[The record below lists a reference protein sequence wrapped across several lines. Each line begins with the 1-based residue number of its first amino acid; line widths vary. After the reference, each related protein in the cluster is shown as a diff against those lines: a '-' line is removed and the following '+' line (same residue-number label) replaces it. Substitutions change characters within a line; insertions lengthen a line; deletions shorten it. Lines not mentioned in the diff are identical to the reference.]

1 MIIIYIIIIGTVLI
15 SFLGFQNRL
24 LFEKLRFDPYS
35 IGINKDWYRFFS
47 YALLHADWGH
57 LLINM
62 FVLYSFG
69 LNVVDSFE
77 KYFESKAIFYF
88 ILLYVGGVFI
98 SVIPSFEKH
107 KNDPY
112 YTAIGASGA
121 VSAIL
126 FSSILMLPTG
136 KIIFLLLPVPIP
148 AFIFGVL
155 YLIYSWYMS
164 KKGKDNI
171 GHDVHFFGAIFG
183 FVFTIILK
191 PNLFIIFINQLLT
204 FFN

>member
-1 MIIIYIIIIGTVLI
+1 MI
-15 SFLGFQNRL
+15 
-24 LFEKLRFDPYS
+24 FEKLRFDPYS

-69 LNVVDSFE
+69 SNVENLFE
-77 KYFESKAIFYF
+77 YYFGSKAIIYF
-88 ILLYVGGVFI
+88 ILLYLGGVFV
-98 SVIPSFEKH
+98 SVAPSFEKN
-107 KNDPY
+107 KNNPY
-112 YTAIGASGA
+112 YTAVGASGA

-126 FSSILMLPTG
+126 FSSILMYPTG
-136 KIIFLLLPVPIP
+136 KIIFLLLPIPIP
-148 AFIFGVL
+148 AYVFGIL
-155 YLIYSWYMS
+155 YLVYSWYMS
-164 KKGKDNI
+164 KRGKDNI

-191 PNLFIIFINQLLT
+191 PQLFIIFINLLSNS
-204 FFN
+204 FN

>member
-1 MIIIYIIIIGTVLI
+1 MIILYIIIIGTVLI
-15 SFLGFQNRL
+15 SLLGFQNRMI
-24 LFEKLRFDPYS
+24 FEKLRFDPYS

-69 LNVVDSFE
+69 SNVENLFE
-77 KYFESKAIFYF
+77 YYFGSKAIIYF
-88 ILLYVGGVFI
+88 ILLYLGGVFV
-98 SVIPSFEKH
+98 SVAPSFEKN
-107 KNDPY
+107 KNNPY
-112 YTAIGASGA
+112 YTAVGASGA

-126 FSSILMLPTG
+126 FSSILMYPTG
-136 KIIFLLLPVPIP
+136 KIIFLLLPIPIP
-148 AFIFGVL
+148 AYVFGIL
-155 YLIYSWYMS
+155 YLVYSWYMS
-164 KKGKDNI
+164 KRGKDNI

-191 PNLFIIFINQLLT
+191 PQLFIIFINLLSNS
-204 FFN
+204 FN